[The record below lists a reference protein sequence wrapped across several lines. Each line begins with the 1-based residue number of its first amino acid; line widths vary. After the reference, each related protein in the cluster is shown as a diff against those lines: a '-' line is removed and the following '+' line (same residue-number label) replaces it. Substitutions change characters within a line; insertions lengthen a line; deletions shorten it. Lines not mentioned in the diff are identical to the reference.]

1 MAPIVE
7 GKTLKEIFENFG
19 ELWRALANHHQ
30 LRWVGPEKGVS
41 HLAIAGIINALW
53 DLWGKLENKPVWRL
67 LLDLTPEQLVN
78 CLDFRYVTD
87 FITKEEAIA
96 ILKKNWS
103 TRGDRIK
110 EIEKVGFPGYTTGV
124 GWSGYSND
132 HVRNLVE
139 KAKAQGFK
147 HFKVKVGLGLEKD
160 DKKLKFMRELIG
172 KDAIMMTDAN

>member
-87 FITKEEAIA
+87 FITKEEAIS
-96 ILKKNWS
+96 ILKKNC
-103 TRGDRIK
+103 
-110 EIEKVGFPGYTTGV
+110 
-124 GWSGYSND
+124 YSPRAGC
-132 HVRNLVE
+132 V
-139 KAKAQGFK
+139 
-147 HFKVKVGLGLEKD
+147 
-160 DKKLKFMRELIG
+160 MREKTFASPFSTYFRFYFGSKMSVLDTTHVIWFRFQ
-172 KDAIMMTDAN
+172 I